1 MATREELDDEVI
13 EEDVVEH
20 DTEEEESDAESV
32 QQEDDSEP
40 ETDPGG
46 EEDSDDVVVTFGDE
60 DPEDEDHREAPAWV
74 KKVRK
79 ANRKLESEN
88 RKLKRA
94 LQERSTESQPVIELG
109 EKPTLKGAK
118 YDDKLYEKQLTEYY
132 ERKRK
137 LDEIEAQ
144 KKAQIEEQQRKWQE
158 RFNQYATK
166 QQEHGF
172 RDFKE
177 VEELVQDTLD
187 VTQQGIIVHGAD
199 DSALVVYALG
209 KNPKKLE
216 ELSKVK
222 DPVEFAVRIGKLE
235 SQLKVGN
242 KKAPAPE
249 KRVSSGK
256 GGGLGGAG
264 DSTLER
270 LRAEAAKTGDYS
282 KVIRYKSQKKETD

>member
-13 EEDVVEH
+13 EDEVVE
-20 DTEEEESDAESV
+20 EEEESVESV
-32 QQEDDSEP
+32 QPEPESDSETEP
-40 ETDPGG
+40 D
-46 EEDSDDVVVTFGDE
+46 EEEQSEDDDVVVTIGDE
-60 DPEDEDHREAPAWV
+60 DPEEEDHKEAPAWV

-109 EKPTLKGAK
+109 EKPTLKSCR
-118 YDDKLYEKQLTEYY
+118 YDDKKYEQELTAYY

-137 LDEIEAQ
+137 LEEIEAQ
-144 KKAQIEEQQRKWQE
+144 KAKEIEEQNKKWQSRQE
-158 RFNQYATK
+158 RYVQLRS
-166 QQEHGF
+166 EHGF
-172 RDFKE
+172 KDFE
-177 VEELVQDTLD
+177 EAEELVTSTLD
-187 VTQQGIIVHGAD
+187 VTQQGVIVHGAE
-199 DSALVVYALG
+199 DSALLVYALG

-216 ELSKVK
+216 ELSKVN
-222 DPVEFAVRIGKLE
+222 DPVEFAVKIGKLE
-235 SQLKVGN
+235 SQLKVAN

-249 KRVSSGK
+249 KRVSAGK
-256 GGGLGGAG
+256 SSGLGGAG

-282 KVIRYKSQKKETD
+282 KVIEYKSRRKKETD